1 MGYALRNCPVGNF
14 RVEASLQWRIGG
26 LKILN
31 MQTILK
37 GKTKEVVIDTS
48 GPVIIIGESINP
60 TRRKKLVSTLQGN
73 DFSFVLEL
81 AASQINSG
89 ADVLDVNV
97 GFPGVEDEKLLP
109 ATVKVLQDNFDVPL
123 CLDSP
128 NPKAIEAALKV
139 AAGKCLINSVNGEE
153 KSLKTLLPVAREY
166 GAAIIGLC
174 MDDDGITHDPEKR
187 LSIAGKII
195 ERAVSMGIKE
205 EDVVIDPLAMAVSAD
220 PNACLVTLETIRLI
234 HQKLGHNITQ
244 GASNISF
251 GLPDR
256 ESLNAAYMALSIY
269 NGLTCPIANPEKI
282 TAAVRAADLVMGRDD
297 FAVRFVEYFQSRNP
311 Q

>member
-1 MGYALRNCPVGNF
+1 M
-14 RVEASLQWRIGG
+14 
-26 LKILN
+26 K
-31 MQTILK
+31 TILK
-37 GKTKEVVIDTS
+37 GRNKEVIIDTG

-60 TRRKKLVSTLQGN
+60 TRRKRLVTTLQEGN
-73 DFSFVLEL
+73 FEYVLEL
-81 AASQINSG
+81 ADNQIKAG

-97 GFPGVEDEKLLP
+97 GFPGVDDVKLLP
-109 ATVKVLQDNFDVPL
+109 ETVRILQDRFDIPL

-128 NPKAIEAALKV
+128 NPKAIEAALKI
-139 AAGKCLINSVNGEE
+139 AEGKCLINSVNGEE
-153 KSLKTLLPVAREY
+153 ASMKVLLPVAKEY

-174 MDDDGITHDPEKR
+174 MDDDGITHDPER
-187 LSIAGKII
+187 RMAIAEKII
-195 ERAVSMGIKE
+195 ERAVKTGIKV

-220 PNACLVTLETIRLI
+220 PQACLVTLETIRLV
-234 HQKLGHNITQ
+234 HQKLGHNITL

-256 ESLNAAYMALSIY
+256 ESLNASFITLAVH

-282 TAAVRAADLVMGRDD
+282 TSAVRATDLILGRDD
-297 FAVRFVEYFQSRNP
+297 FAVRFVDYFQSH

>member
-1 MGYALRNCPVGNF
+1 M
-14 RVEASLQWRIGG
+14 
-26 LKILN
+26 K
-31 MQTILK
+31 TILK
-37 GKTKEVVIDTS
+37 GRYQEVVIDTE

-60 TRRKKLVSTLQGN
+60 TRRKKLVSTLQEGN
-73 DFSFVLEL
+73 FEYVLEL
-81 AASQINSG
+81 AESQIKAG

-97 GFPGVEDEKLLP
+97 GFPGVDDMKLLP
-109 ATVKVLQDNFDVPL
+109 ETVKVLQQKFEVPI

-139 AAGKCLINSVNGEE
+139 AEGKCLINSVNGEE
-153 KSLKTLLPVAREY
+153 ASMKALLPVAKEY

-174 MDDDGITHDPEKR
+174 MDEEGITHDPEKR
-187 LSIAGKII
+187 LAVAEKII
-195 ERAVSMGIKE
+195 TRAVKTGIKA

-220 PNACLVTLETIRLI
+220 QRACIVTLETIRLV
-234 HQKLGHNITQ
+234 HQRLGHNITQ

-256 ESLNAAYMALSIY
+256 ESLNAAYMAISIY

-282 TAAVRAADLVMGRDD
+282 TGMVRAADLVLGRDD
-297 FAVRFVEYFQSRNP
+297 FAVRFVEYFQSH
-311 Q
+311 QS